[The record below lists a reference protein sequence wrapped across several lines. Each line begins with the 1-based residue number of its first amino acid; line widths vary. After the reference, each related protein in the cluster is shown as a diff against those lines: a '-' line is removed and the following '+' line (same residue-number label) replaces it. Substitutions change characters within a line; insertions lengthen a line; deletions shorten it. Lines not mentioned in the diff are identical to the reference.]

1 MTLLLS
7 LRLPLPLSPPL
18 CLLPSLLPP
27 LISPLLPLHLSSP
40 SSSPSPSPSSSDT
53 EEEGFPLGR
62 RIIRGRE
69 QSKPSPFSDAIVS
82 SLTRHG
88 SALPLVG
95 RVVDVLDA
103 VIVAGGCDK
112 ALLASDAVL
121 ITALQAVIDGPLAA
135 LQQRQEKGQQEG
147 QEEGEGKRE
156 GKGEGKSSDRRD
168 SWDSE
173 EEEEEAALAAA
184 AALLSLRVGS
194 ALEALTSEEAAT
206 PEDALRLYRTSSY
219 HIVYTL

>member
-7 LRLPLPLSPPL
+7 LRLSSPSFSPSLSPSFS
-18 CLLPSLLPP
+18 PS
-27 LISPLLPLHLSSP
+27 SPYFSP
-40 SSSPSPSPSSSDT
+40 SSSPSFLSFLLSFSFSFDT

-112 ALLASDAVL
+112 ALLASDAAL

-135 LQQRQEKGQQEG
+135 LQQGQEKGQQGG

-206 PEDALRLYRTSSY
+206 PEDALRLYRTLSHYS
-219 HIVYTL
+219 IYTL